1 MRTLVHVSDLHFGRI
16 EPSLLAPLTDT
27 IRQVRPDVVVVS
39 GDLTQDARDAEFAEA
54 KRFLAGLPQPQVV
67 IPGNHDMPFYNPVR
81 RILTGLDRYR
91 HWINEN
97 IEPCYS
103 DPELMIVTANTVR
116 LLSVRGGRI
125 NEAQIEM
132 VAARMRA
139 AQPGATRVLVTHHPF
154 DLDERHR
161 ARDLAG
167 RAGLA
172 MGRLARCID
181 VLLAGHHHI
190 AGWGHT
196 ALRYKRLGHSA
207 IFVQAGTAIST
218 RVRGEV
224 NSFNVVRV
232 QPGRIDIQRFTWR
245 PGRRLFEGALTDAF
259 LRVDGT
265 WTRVPEE
272 RALRAG

>member
-1 MRTLVHVSDLHFGRI
+1 MRTLVHLSDLHFGRI
-16 EPSLLAPLTDT
+16 ERSLIVPLIDT
-27 IRQVRPDVVVVS
+27 VRQVRPDVVVIS
-39 GDLTQDARDAEFAEA
+39 GDLTQDATDSQFAEA
-54 KRFLAGLPQPQVV
+54 KRFLAAVPEPQIV
-67 IPGNHDMPFYNPVR
+67 IPGNHDMPFYNPVQR
-81 RILTGLDRYR
+81 FFTGLDRYR
-91 HWINEN
+91 HWISEN
-97 IEPCYS
+97 TEPCYS
-103 DPELMIVTANTVR
+103 DPELMIVTANTAR
-116 LLSVRGGRI
+116 LLSLRGGRI
-125 NEAQIEM
+125 NERQIEM
-132 VAARMRA
+132 VAARMRSA
-139 AQPGATRVLVTHHPF
+139 PRGAMRVLVTHHPF

-172 MGRLARCID
+172 MERLAQCID

-190 AGWGHT
+190 AGWGRT
-196 ALRYKRLGHSA
+196 AVRYKRFGNSA

-232 QPGRIDIQRFTWR
+232 QPDRVDIQRFIWHR
-245 PGRRLFEGALTDAF
+245 ARRLFEAALTDAF

-272 RALRAG
+272 RVLRAG